1 MRLFID
7 LDSKSL
13 VASAGER
20 QAVTGL
26 TFKRGDSSVIDCYF
40 VAGGVV
46 QELAVGASGKFG
58 LKALGDYGG
67 DFIVSDLAWT
77 KVGTGASTYYRFEPS
92 FNTVDLNALLVD
104 GSVGEYVASQ
114 AARYALTGKSLGYIV
129 GQSDDTTFWQ
139 VIDAAQLANSAG
151 WAVADQIDSVSL
163 IAEIEWIEGSA
174 VSSIGAVTATV
185 PNDVIKGAEGLPTAG
200 TPAYPI
206 AAQVP
211 IWRVDI
217 TALTGGTGSSLDT
230 LVTAGGLYTSRI
242 LIVFIGSAAKFYTLV
257 AGTDAEASPAV
268 IRPDDYNAS
277 TNAKVW
283 KLVA

>member
-1 MRLFID
+1 MRILID
-7 LDSKSL
+7 LESGEVRTWAGAAITSL
-13 VASAGER
+13 PAKFRDNIPLEVRFS
-20 QAVTGL
+20 L
-26 TFKRGDSSVIDCYF
+26 
-40 VAGGVV
+40 GGIA
-46 QELAVGASGKFG
+46 QELAAGYSGQAG
-58 LKALGDYGG
+58 VKAAGEYAG
-67 DFIVSDLAWT
+67 DFLALDSAWV
-77 KVGTGASTYYRFEPS
+77 KSGTGTGTVYTFDLDL
-92 FNTVDLNALLVD
+92 NTVEFATAFTAEPASVAAVLEVQITD
-104 GSVGEYVASQ
+104 GSTVRSSQ
-114 AARYALTGKSLGYIV
+114 AVALTVSNDYIQ
-129 GQSDDTTFWQ
+129 GD
-139 VIDAAQLANSAG
+139 
-151 WAVADQIDSVSL
+151 
-163 IAEIEWIEGSA
+163 
-174 VSSIGAVTATV
+174 
-185 PNDVIKGAEGLPTAG
+185 EGLPTAG